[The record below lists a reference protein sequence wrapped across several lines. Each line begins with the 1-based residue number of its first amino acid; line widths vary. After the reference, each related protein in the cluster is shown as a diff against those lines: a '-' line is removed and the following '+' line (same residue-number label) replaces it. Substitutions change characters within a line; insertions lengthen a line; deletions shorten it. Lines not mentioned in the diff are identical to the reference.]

1 MSLSEV
7 PGMLR
12 METVFLGVNREQRVN
27 VMEEIGECLRI
38 WSKIMVDLRGRA
50 KKMHI
55 FAA

>member
-1 MSLSEV
+1 
-7 PGMLR
+7 MLR